1 MTGVQEPSAGLDDKG
16 LRLLYSTLMLESTL
30 MAHTLSVLATV
41 EQSSTGRM
49 QELVLLGL
57 LCLLVPMILLSVRKQ
72 IKSRVNA
79 HLSVVRKQ
87 ETQMLEVTTAI
98 ARELQLQPLLRK
110 IMDTVTEI
118 LDADRSTLFLFDA
131 KTN

>member
-1 MTGVQEPSAGLDDKG
+1 MIYTPCVVA
-16 LRLLYSTLMLESTL
+16 
-30 MAHTLSVLATV
+30 VV
-41 EQSSTGRM
+41 EQTANSRI
-49 QELVLLGL
+49 QELAIIGL
-57 LCLLVPMILLSVRKQ
+57 LCALVLMILLSVRKQ

-118 LDADRSTLFLFDA
+118 LDADRR
-131 KTN
+131 

>member
-1 MTGVQEPSAGLDDKG
+1 
-16 LRLLYSTLMLESTL
+16 
-30 MAHTLSVLATV
+30 MAHTLSALATV
-41 EQSSTGRM
+41 EQSSAGRM

-98 ARELQLQPLLRK
+98 ARELQLQPLIHVLLEIGPSRGRHGEERRGGRERGHALRR
-110 IMDTVTEI
+110 
-118 LDADRSTLFLFDA
+118 ARSPPRGRPALRR
-131 KTN
+131 